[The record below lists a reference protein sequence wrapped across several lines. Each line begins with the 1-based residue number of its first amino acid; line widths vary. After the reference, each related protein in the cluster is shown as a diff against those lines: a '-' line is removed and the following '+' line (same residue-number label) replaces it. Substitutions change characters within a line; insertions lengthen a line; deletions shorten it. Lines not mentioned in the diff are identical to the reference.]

1 MARALTFTT
10 LVGRGDANFT
20 SITSGVKEVHRKLVA
35 LVDFVLHKVT
45 KVVKV
50 SVAISKGIY
59 GDCHLEILHN
69 KQRAEKR

>member
-20 SITSGVKEVHRKLVA
+20 SITSGVKEVHRKLVSIVA
-35 LVDFVLHKVT
+35 WVLHKVT
-45 KVVKV
+45 KVVEV
-50 SVAISKGIY
+50 RSTVSKGKY